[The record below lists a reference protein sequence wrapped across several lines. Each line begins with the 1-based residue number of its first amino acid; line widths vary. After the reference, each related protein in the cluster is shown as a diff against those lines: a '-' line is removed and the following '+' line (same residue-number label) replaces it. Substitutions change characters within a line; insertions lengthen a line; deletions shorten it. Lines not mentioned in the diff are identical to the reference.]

1 MIRPIPIQ
9 RLIDYRTQD
18 HYFKDRL
25 SERTFGRI
33 VGGLAFPF
41 DSKPGHAV
49 VLGEIMRKDPEQ
61 HVHHVV
67 VLGECSARDYQEL
80 LGKVAMLQDRTL
92 CKEWMTPMDNNNV
105 LLVDDYNEEF
115 RYRHRKA
122 PIDLCTPPQY
132 DRADRGE
139 MFRFYSRLVTK
150 RTMGRKTLHF
160 GEGCEVA
167 KHYQTLQPADLKRHP
182 EEWPPVAAFL
192 YALAELDLSGEST
205 RKIESSASTADP
217 LGGY

>member
-1 MIRPIPIQ
+1 MMNPIPIQ

-18 HYFKDRL
+18 HYFKDML
-25 SERTFGRI
+25 SERTFRRI

-41 DSKPGHAV
+41 DHKPGHAV
-49 VLGEIMRKDPEQ
+49 VLGEIMRQDPE
-61 HVHHVV
+61 HHTHHVF
-67 VLGECSARDYQEL
+67 VLGEAGAADYQEL

-105 LLVDDYNEEF
+105 LLVDDFNEGK

-122 PIDLCTPPQY
+122 PIDLCSPPQY
-132 DRADRGE
+132 DRTDRGE
-139 MFRFYSRLVTK
+139 MFRFYDRLVST

-160 GEGCEVA
+160 GGSEAGQ
-167 KHYQTLQPADLKRHP
+167 HYQTIQPADLKRHP

-192 YALAELDLSGEST
+192 YALAELDLS
-205 RKIESSASTADP
+205 ADP
-217 LGGY
+217 GRKLDTTARVADSLGGW